1 MGNALSTL
9 LNRKVA
15 LELKLHDTQAQLK
28 REMSKSNSGE
38 KLNKSEV
45 CLLKCTLVGIHAD
58 LAQVTTQLEEHHE
71 SITF

>member
-9 LNRKVA
+9 LDRKLA
-15 LELKLHDTQAQLK
+15 LELKVHDTQAKLK

-45 CLLKCTLVGIHAD
+45 SLLKHTLVILHAD
-58 LAQVTTQLEEHHE
+58 LEKVSLDLEDQYHPVT
-71 SITF
+71 F